1 MESEK
6 KSITFHNRQL
16 SQIGLE
22 IYYEIENEI
31 ICDCHLIEKEYIEKL
46 DMHSNIYQI
55 VIFYLGRFHYISQDL
70 LNKRI
75 KKITFPFCSVLLDYA
90 DGLAITLY

>member
-22 IYYEIENEI
+22 IYYEDEDEI
-31 ICDCHLIEKEYIEKL
+31 MCDGHLVEKECVEKF
-46 DMHSNIYQI
+46 DMRSSIYQI
-55 VIFYLGRFHYISQDL
+55 IIFYLGRFHYISQDL

-75 KKITFPFCSVLLDYA
+75 KKIAFPFCSILLEYD
-90 DGLAITLY
+90 DGLTMSLY